1 MIKNKGNNTSEVE
14 DVGVISQKMEETKR
28 KNP

>member
-1 MIKNKGNNTSEVE
+1 MIENKGNNRSEAE
-14 DVGVISQKMEETKR
+14 DVGVISQKMEETKK

>member
-1 MIKNKGNNTSEVE
+1 MIKSKGKNRSETK
-14 DVGVISQKMEETKR
+14 DVGVISQKMEETKG